1 MNQGKQFITVPEAAK
16 RCGVG
21 RTTFW
26 RWVKSGEIKAV
37 VTPGGHYRIRS
48 EDVENFLTGKNNRSI
63 RTKNISK
70 AKTILIVDDDQKVH
84 QALKA
89 QLSRQDFRL
98 ESAFDGFQAGVK
110 VAQNK
115 PDLIILNIFM
125 PGIDGFEVCRMVRDN
140 DNFKEIKIL
149 AMTGCDTPENKERIL
164 DSGADAFLAKPV
176 TRQALCGQ
184 VHVLLAVK
192 K

>member
-37 VTPGGHYRIRS
+37 VTPGGHYRILL
-48 EDVENFLTGKNNRSI
+48 EDIENFLTGNNDRSI
-63 RTKNISK
+63 RTKDIPK

-89 QLSRQDFRL
+89 QLSKQNFLL

-110 VAQNK
+110 VAQSK
-115 PDLIILNIFM
+115 PDLIILDIFM

-149 AMTGCDTPENKERIL
+149 AMTGYDTPENKERIL
-164 DSGADAFLAKPV
+164 ESGADAYLAKPI
-176 TRQALCGQ
+176 TRQVLCGQ
-184 VHVLLAVK
+184 VHEMLSENK
-192 K
+192 